1 MKPLLYFLT
10 VALISLVFI
19 LPFSYASTC
28 TYDISDGEFMI
39 PQYAGLINIVYLG
52 HFDNQ
57 QSAFDAC
64 YNIQAWNQ
72 VSKSCVFSDG
82 VSSVQWFQMLVTG
95 DAMYYATFNAV
106 GSACP
111 GDDGGDGDGDGDG
124 LPDDCDVYPDDP
136 SDYQV
141 KLFSQQLDPGG
152 NVVREC
158 YITDRNDVSCYGDPY
173 SSQNQDYLPVSTS
186 WQSATVLCSY
196 SDNYGPADP
205 AEQDQDGD
213 GVPDGYDDG
222 SSDGSD
228 VDLSGVE
235 SKLDNIKSG
244 VDLSN
249 TKLSGIQ
256 SGVNSIDSKISG
268 VQSTLNNIKDGVDTA
283 NTKLTGIE
291 TGVGDVKAGID
302 TANTKLTG
310 IESGVGEVKTGI
322 DTANTKLTGIETG
335 VGDVKV
341 GIDTANTK
349 LTGIET
355 GVGDVKAG
363 IDTANT
369 KLTGI
374 ETGVGD
380 VKTGVDTANTKLTG
394 IGTGIDSVI
403 SNTNLTNQ
411 NLSIISDHLSLSNGH
426 LSNINDGIAALPTAE
441 DIGQS
446 VKDNLIDPSQTIDT
460 TITDNIPTLDKTD
473 TLTSVKIKCSDRYDL
488 FITTLKG
495 SDLFSL
501 PFGIFTGP
509 SGSGSSIQTV
519 NIGKWGSSTD
529 QTATIDYSNY
539 DNIWDILR
547 SVLLLLTSF
556 ACFKILVLKKG

>member
-1 MKPLLYFLT
+1 MKQLLYFL
-10 VALISLVFI
+10 VGFSLSVVFGLHFVHADDCVDLTAFNANREAYFSSFTNLVECVDVGYHADQSSLLSAIDSASDPMYGGTASCSFI
-19 LPFSYASTC
+19 LGIGVCTQVVKFGTEYHAWYGSY
-28 TYDISDGEFMI
+28 G
-39 PQYAGLINIVYLG
+39 AGVVCSADR
-52 HFDNQ
+52 DN
-57 QSAFDAC
+57 
-64 YNIQAWNQ
+64 
-72 VSKSCVFSDG
+72 
-82 VSSVQWFQMLVTG
+82 
-95 DAMYYATFNAV
+95 
-106 GSACP
+106 
-111 GDDGGDGDGDGDG
+111 DG
-124 LPDDCDVYPDDP
+124 LPDDCDAYPDDSSP
-136 SDYQV
+136 YQV
-141 KLFSQQLDPGG
+141 KRLSYQKDSNGA
-152 NVVREC
+152 VVREC
-158 YITDRNDVSCYGDPY
+158 YYTDRGDSLFVCVGADYND
-173 SSQNQDYLPVSTS
+173 QAQDVLSVGSP
-186 WQSATVLCSY
+186 WQSADSLCSEDGGLKNP
-196 SDNYGPADP
+196 SPGDVPD
-205 AEQDQDGD
+205 DDVVIGD
-213 GVPDGYDDG
+213 GVPD
-222 SSDGSD
+222 SGSD
-228 VDLSGVE
+228 TGLTPGESADGLDPVDLTKVINNTAATADNVARLADYLRTQNVDLSQIRASLGTIQGQLSTIDSHVLAVKSAVDGVSSKVDVTN
-235 SKLDNIKSG
+235 SKLD
-244 VDLSN
+244 
-249 TKLSGIQ
+249 
-256 SGVNSIDSKISG
+256 
-268 VQSTLNNIKDGVDTA
+268 TA
-283 NTKLTGIE
+283 NDKLDGIGQ
-291 TGVGDVKAGID
+291 GV
-302 TANTKLTG
+302 
-310 IESGVGEVKTGI
+310 SEVKTGI
-322 DTANTKLTGIETG
+322 DTANTKLTGIEMG
-335 VGDVKV
+335 VGDVKT

-349 LTGIET
+349 LTGI
-355 GVGDVKAG
+355 GS
-363 IDTANT
+363 
-369 KLTGI
+369 
-374 ETGVGD
+374 GVGD